1 MTIIEFLIDPFL
13 DSDAMKRTFAA
24 SLAVSIAGAPLWVML
39 IIRRMTLAGDVL
51 THTLLPGV
59 AAAYLLVGQSPA
71 VMILGGTISGLTAVY
86 LSMLV
91 SRSTIL
97 REDTSLATF
106 YVLSLALGILLLSV
120 GTNNSDGDFAEEIL
134 IILFGNALEIE
145 HLTLMTI
152 ASISSGSI
160 IIFALIYRLLVLE
173 SFDPIFL
180 LSFEGRGACVHF
192 VFMTLDVLKLIL
204 GATNLGTM
212 MAIGLMTVPGAA
224 VRMCT
229 QDLGVAIA
237 GAIGIVYISSV

>member
-1 MTIIEFLIDPFL
+1 
-13 DSDAMKRTFAA
+13 
-24 SLAVSIAGAPLWVML
+24 
-39 IIRRMTLAGDVL
+39 
-51 THTLLPGV
+51 
-59 AAAYLLVGQSPA
+59 
-71 VMILGGTISGLTAVY
+71 
-86 LSMLV
+86 
-91 SRSTIL
+91 
-97 REDTSLATF
+97 
-106 YVLSLALGILLLSV
+106 
-120 GTNNSDGDFAEEIL
+120 
-134 IILFGNALEIE
+134 
-145 HLTLMTI
+145 MTI

-173 SFDPIFL
+173 SLNPIFL

-212 MAIGLMTVPGAA
+212 MAIGLITVPGAA